1 MNILEAEDTIKGL
14 PDDYLFNEAQYP
26 SGKLPQFLVVSEI
39 QRRQDMR
46 QRYQANAQQ
55 PEGTVK
61 DQILMGAQQGAQ
73 QAPQAA
79 QQAPQAMPPQ
89 PMPQGIPQT
98 IQPSGTAYMASG
110 GIAPGGTVYMAD
122 GRKVPESSW
131 WEKYFVGPYA
141 ESMIGRPPRERPE
154 PRPAPRISPKLWIAP
169 SDQEDLER
177 EIGATGG
184 GLEDTAPFRALGLAD
199 FLSVDDEFPTN
210 IHRYRDARRRVEE
223 SDQRLLNTINAA
235 RQEHRNKLANQANIN
250 EVTDTLLTG
259 TPTDAQLALVR
270 GRPAYGNVEGVSPL
284 RPDFQTGTTPTDTG
298 ATPTDVGGGI
308 ASLFNYED
316 MAKPSQK
323 EKAYEE
329 YMSKML
335 EEGLPEPVDIS
346 SYKDAAL
353 KRSEEAVANARQM
366 ALAETLT
373 NLGAGVMRGDPAS
386 GLSDASKAALD
397 ALRGGRE
404 ESITEKRSAEQIAL
418 QQANQERQ
426 QKIEEMG
433 FKEKGL
439 GALAKGER
447 ERINSSVE
455 AALKREYYSIAR
467 AQIAASSS
475 SNPMVAYRKAIQD
488 LPMKAEEAL
497 AKAMSSDLG
506 TNWTNEVK
514 MLWKQKFIK
523 DQMTF
528 INSLYGIDERHY
540 DDMRE

>member
-46 QRYQANAQQ
+46 QRYQANAKQ

-79 QQAPQAMPPQ
+79 QQAPQAMPQQ

-122 GRKVPESSW
+122 GGRVPERDSGW
-131 WEKYFVGPYA
+131 WRNY
-141 ESMIGRPPRERPE
+141 IERPE

-386 GLSDASKAALD
+386 GLSDASKAALA

-404 ESITEKRSAEQIAL
+404 ESITERRSAEQIAL

-447 ERINSSVE
+447 ERINSAVE
-455 AALKREYYSIAR
+455 TALKLKYYE
-467 AQIAASSS
+467 
-475 SNPMVAYRKAIQD
+475 IQD
-488 LPMKAEEAL
+488 GYIKAQTAGKGTQYQKAFQQLLADAREFVAAENKSRAEAIPP
-497 AKAMSSDLG
+497 KP
-506 TNWTNEVK
+506 
-514 MLWKQKFIK
+514 
-523 DQMTF
+523 QMTKDEMTQRTLEVMSAWLPSVV
-528 INSLYGIDERHY
+528 NLYGGDGGVMWNEIGSGR
-540 DDMRE
+540 